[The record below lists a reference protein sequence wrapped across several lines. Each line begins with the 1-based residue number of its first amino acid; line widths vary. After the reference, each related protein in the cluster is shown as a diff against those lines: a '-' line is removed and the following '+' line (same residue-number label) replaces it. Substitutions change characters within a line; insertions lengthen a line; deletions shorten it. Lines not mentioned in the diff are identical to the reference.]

1 MSTEIILRYIH
12 FISIFVIAGSLTA
25 EHVLLQKQMTRAAM
39 ARLVRID
46 GIYGIASLTLLAV
59 GLTLWLGGYGKPA
72 LYYNKKWLFHIKL
85 GLFVCLGILSIY
97 PTVFFLKQR
106 KGDPAEIIT
115 IPTKVFIFLRLELLL
130 LLVIPLLAGL
140 IARGIGYE

>member
-12 FISIFVIAGSLTA
+12 FTSIFVIAGTLTA

-39 ARLVRID
+39 ARIARID
-46 GIYGIASLTLLAV
+46 GIYGIASLTLLAA
-59 GLTLWLGGYGKPA
+59 GLTLWLGEYGKPA
-72 LYYNKKWLFHIKL
+72 LFYNKNWIFHLKL
-85 GLFVCLGILSIY
+85 GLFIGLGILSIY

-115 IPTKVFIFLRLELLL
+115 VPTKVFIFLRFELLL
-130 LLVIPLLAGL
+130 LLVMPLLAGL
-140 IARGIGYE
+140 MARGIGLR